1 MPIKRI
7 LFNYKSLA
15 GLLISTA
22 GLYWAFKGFNF
33 FRFLSIIKDINIG
46 WIFVAALILL
56 LSVLIRGLRWKYLF
70 KDRELLPASYLV
82 KASFIGYFGNN
93 VLPLRLGEILRCVV
107 VSNKFNLSKSYVFGT
122 ILMERL
128 IDFLTLIF
136 LSILLYF
143 ISPIQSELY
152 IYTLY
157 FVALTFVVCICVV
170 LSMKFVNRLNADN
183 KIVKLIKNTFEGL
196 LSINRDKKMMIAIT
210 SLLIWG
216 FYWLEI
222 YLIQL
227 AFNFTSL
234 DIISALFILV
244 IVSIIMAIPS
254 APGMIG
260 TYHAAIIFVMSSVF
274 LIDNDTSGSFA
285 LIKHAVMY
293 FPYTIVGFICL
304 ISIQN
309 YSQLLRR
316 SIKNDS

>member
-1 MPIKRI
+1 MIIKRI

-15 GLLISTA
+15 GLFISTV

-33 FRFLSIIKDINIG
+33 FRFLSIVKNINIG
-46 WIFVAALILL
+46 WIFAAALILL
-56 LSVLIRGLRWKYLF
+56 LSVLVRGLRWKYLF
-70 KDRELLPASYLV
+70 KDRGLLPTSYLV

-93 VLPLRLGEILRCVV
+93 VLPLRLGEILRCIV

-136 LSILLYF
+136 LSIVLYF

-157 FVALTFVVCICVV
+157 FVALTFVVCICAA
-170 LSMKFVNRLNADN
+170 LSMKFINKLNTDN
-183 KIVKLIKNTFEGL
+183 KIVKLIKSTFEGL
-196 LSINRDKKMMIAIT
+196 LSINRDKKMMIIIT

-260 TYHAAIIFVMSSVF
+260 TYHAAIIFVMTSVF
-274 LIDNDTSGSFA
+274 LIDNDKSGSFA

-316 SIKNDS
+316 SMKNDS